1 MGVKFKS
8 FVNETIKV
16 GYLQV
21 NVFRYILRMPLQGAL
36 ARVSKLT
43 IGGLYR
49 EKGYG
54 AYIETKESDE
64 NGSVKIFTLP
74 VIQNEDAIYIL
85 SVQATGYHTAYVM
98 GVPIYPGITT
108 TYDIFLRHHTFIGSP
123 DYEFLLQPH
132 LPGHEHS
139 PSIF

>member
-43 IGGLYR
+43 IGGLYDER
-49 EKGYG
+49 GYG
-54 AYIETKESDE
+54 VYIETKETDR
-64 NGSVKIFTLP
+64 NGSAGIFTLP
-74 VIQNEDAIYIL
+74 VIQNENAIYIL
-85 SVQATGYHTAYVM
+85 SVQAPGYHTAYVM
-98 GVPIYPGITT
+98 DVPIYPNITT
-108 TYDIFLRHHTFIGSP
+108 TYDIFLRHQAFIGAP